1 MFQIRLCSVLFRLF
15 VFMIYWTEADAVAQ
29 RCSVKR
35 FFLEISQNL
44 ATGFRSQTCNF
55 IKIETLAQLLS
66 CGFCEI
72 FKNTFS
78 YKTPLVAASAE
89 VYSEP
94 CQRFKMELFAK
105 IVSDC
110 KSINFFH
117 KSFILRCLTGLWIR
131 LCRIQGKLLAH
142 VFYMLKYITCL
153 K

>member
-55 IKIETLAQLLS
+55 IKIETLAQLLF

-117 KSFILRCLTGLWIR
+117 KSFIWDAWQGSEYVSAEYKVNCLLMFFI
-131 LCRIQGKLLAH
+131 C
-142 VFYMLKYITCL
+142 
-153 K
+153 